1 MIVHF
6 IGNAGTGKTTLV
18 ANVAAQGGYTMPSMG
33 FRRFLSPATWILC
46 FALPLVWP
54 VGCKLSTCNR
64 KGNKGPGP
72 WAWTRTVAMQSARRW
87 ALPSGKVWLIDH
99 GMTNM
104 LRKHANESAGS
115 MLDDLPVPDI
125 VVNVTAPSA
134 VRKARIVT
142 RDKPGHMA
150 SQYLAGVRA
159 LEVGGRFARQW
170 LALFGPEEAMH
181 CLRAWSR
188 WECRSELEE
197 KELRS
202 LLAHA
207 QETPLDVQD
216 KMALSC
222 EPLPESWRWLHDG
235 YVERGVKW
243 INVVNDG
250 REPPEVHASRIVETI
265 RRWRA

>member
-115 MLDDLPVPDI
+115 MLDD
-125 VVNVTAPSA
+125 
-134 VRKARIVT
+134 
-142 RDKPGHMA
+142 
-150 SQYLAGVRA
+150 
-159 LEVGGRFARQW
+159 
-170 LALFGPEEAMH
+170 
-181 CLRAWSR
+181 
-188 WECRSELEE
+188 
-197 KELRS
+197 
-202 LLAHA
+202 
-207 QETPLDVQD
+207 
-216 KMALSC
+216 
-222 EPLPESWRWLHDG
+222 
-235 YVERGVKW
+235 
-243 INVVNDG
+243 
-250 REPPEVHASRIVETI
+250 
-265 RRWRA
+265 